1 MPTGGRSL
9 AFLTRGV
16 LAGEPEGRGVRCCST
31 RCPSRKV
38 PRVRRGLD
46 RSDSPGTGSTRSLR
60 LPVPVP
66 LAAEILADNHWQPL
80 GGAPTKPASST
91 FAGGG
96 SLRLGVS
103 GSHKESSGKA
113 GRPPGS
119 AAATDSAASR
129 GARVGG
135 GPVES
140 APASRGA
147 RAPTCRPGG
156 QGSSPEPPTLNR
168 RFTLRL
174 SAQTTNEGR
183 HRQHS
188 TVHWQRKSSSL
199 VRILGELRTFCELPL
214 RLASGSMPSDVVRH
228 AGTVR
233 IRPLRLRSE
242 RGCRPKLSS
251 PPADARPPLPNT
263 AI

>member
-1 MPTGGRSL
+1 MSSANWWYYRDSSRS
-9 AFLTRGV
+9 FLTRGPGV

-113 GRPPGS
+113 GPRRPPGS
-119 AAATDSAASR
+119 AAAAATDSAASR
-129 GARVGG
+129 GARVDDPRRLRRARRIGPGKSG
-135 GPVES
+135 GPS
-140 APASRGA
+140 PDLPARG
-147 RAPTCRPGG
+147 PGL
-156 QGSSPEPPTLNR
+156 EP
-168 RFTLRL
+168 
-174 SAQTTNEGR
+174 
-183 HRQHS
+183 
-188 TVHWQRKSSSL
+188 
-199 VRILGELRTFCELPL
+199 
-214 RLASGSMPSDVVRH
+214 
-228 AGTVR
+228 
-233 IRPLRLRSE
+233 
-242 RGCRPKLSS
+242 
-251 PPADARPPLPNT
+251 
-263 AI
+263 